1 MECPACG
8 KTLKEVTAKDI
19 KVDVCDGGCG
29 GIWFDQFELQKVDE
43 PHESAGE
50 SLLNIER
57 EKNINIDHTQKLKC
71 PKCADMT
78 MMRHFYSVKRDV
90 EVDECPNCGGFWLD
104 YGELGRIRELYS
116 SEEERKEAAA
126 KYFADIFDGEL
137 QRMQAESEEKMEK
150 AQKIARMFRFL
161 CPSNYIPGKQ
171 SWGAF

>member
-57 EKNINIDHTQKLKC
+57 EKNINIEVIDLRSLIPLDKETIINSVKKTNKVLIVHEDKVFGGFGGELTAIITEEAFEYLDAPIKRIGSTFTPVGFNKILEQAILPNTQKIYNAAL
-71 PKCADMT
+71 
-78 MMRHFYSVKRDV
+78 
-90 EVDECPNCGGFWLD
+90 ELID
-104 YGELGRIRELYS
+104 Y
-116 SEEERKEAAA
+116 
-126 KYFADIFDGEL
+126 
-137 QRMQAESEEKMEK
+137 
-150 AQKIARMFRFL
+150 
-161 CPSNYIPGKQ
+161 
-171 SWGAF
+171 